1 MSSDSLQPDR
11 PAPGEVELHAF
22 LTQALGAGPPPIR
35 EPAPPHST
43 ERRWAAALGGADSVA
58 PSMIMA
64 CHPSLSFAFKGVPEM
79 KPLHNRPSWHSS
91 RQGRMPSRIEGR
103 SMRSTS
109 SLQFDCMQWLE
120 IDPGT
125 RAMCERPLRLQ
136 CRSGEAWRSH
146 VPDLLVARETGLEC
160 IDLAYES
167 NAGLPENE
175 ARWRAV
181 GTALGTL
188 GIGYRILTERHIR
201 RQPLR
206 GNIAT
211 VFRARH
217 VRVPREAAEA
227 AAALIGAVPGLPA
240 HELTAQSG
248 LDASQVWSLVRQGLL
263 AVDLESSP
271 LGPAT
276 RVSLRLSPGQRFG
289 MGAMACRFGS

>member
-1 MSSDSLQPDR
+1 MPSDCPRSGR
-11 PAPGEVELHAF
+11 PAPDEIELRAF
-22 LTQALGAGPPPIR
+22 LAQALCAGPPPIR
-35 EPAPPHST
+35 EVASPHVI
-43 ERRWAAALGGADSVA
+43 ERRWDAAPGKADCASPA
-58 PSMIMA
+58 MIVA
-64 CHPSLSFAFKGVPEM
+64 CHPSLSFVFEGVPEM
-79 KPLHNRPSWHSS
+79 KQLRNRPGRHSS
-91 RQGRMPSRIEGR
+91 RQGRLPSRIEGR

-125 RAMCERPLRLQ
+125 WAMCERPLRLR
-136 CRSGEAWRSH
+136 CRVGEVWRSH
-146 VPDLLVARETGLEC
+146 VPDLLIAGTAGLEC
-160 IDLAYES
+160 IDLAYEG

-175 ARWRAV
+175 VRWRAV
-181 GTALGTL
+181 GTALVAV

-206 GNIAT
+206 GNVAT

-227 AAALIGAVPGLPA
+227 VVALVGAVPGLPV

-248 LDASQVWSLVRQGLL
+248 LDANQVWSLVRQGVL
-263 AVDLESSP
+263 AIDLEAAP

-289 MGAMACRFGS
+289 MGAVACRFGS